1 MGYFSELDSQRR
13 EELPQNKQSVHE
25 EGGTSGAMTRDETIR
40 AAMDRVRTETE
51 RLTRRSMKEFVA
63 EYLQTRCLEDA
74 ALARMTLQ
82 AGKSMAGCFQ
92 YINGK
97 AWDYAQE
104 ERKAN
109 AVRSDQGEQVY
120 GCDVPDEL
128 CYQWAEEYFRAAE
141 LPEKPKKASPVPNQ
155 DRESKTGKPAKPAEH
170 PEDEGQMSL
179 LELGLPMAG

>member
-1 MGYFSELDSQRR
+1 MGYFSELDRQLRK
-13 EELPQNKQSVHE
+13 ELPQSKQSVYE
-25 EGGTSGAMTRDETIR
+25 EGGTSGAMTRDETIQ

-51 RLTRRSMKEFVA
+51 RLTRRSMKECVA

-82 AGKSMAGCFQ
+82 AGKSMAGCFR

-128 CYQWAEEYFRAAE
+128 CYQWAEEYFRSAG
-141 LPEKPKKASPVPNQ
+141 PKEKPGNAAPAPRKDKDA
-155 DRESKTGKPAKPAEH
+155 KTEKPARNPA
-170 PEDEGQMSL
+170 DEGQLSL
-179 LELGLPMAG
+179 LDLGLPAAG